1 MEETLKV
8 NITANASQ
16 YQAELNKAKTAAKQF
31 RAETDNLRIKAKWG
45 DDMAKNAKK
54 AGLSFEDI
62 KKRIEAVDK
71 AFTGTTEQATEAV
84 GLQVEKMASQI
95 DDAVGATEQIPGAMA
110 EAAEATEAA
119 GTAMNSALGIIGL
132 IAGAISLLI
141 TVIKKLKDAWNDF
154 LKSVV
159 DVVKKVLTTVYDITK
174 AVDKALLGAVKKAV
188 ELVHSLIDKVMS
200 GDLDNLYNWAQSRG
214 NAVAGSFD
222 SIAAAMQNIQ
232 NGISALLA
240 PLINSLAPVLD
251 WITDKFIVLVNA
263 VSKFFAALGGQATYI
278 SVKKAAVSYGEAATG
293 AMNDATAAAKEYKR
307 ELLGFDEINKLA
319 SPDSGSS
326 GGSGGGGSAG
336 GGSYDSMFEEVS
348 TGSQSA
354 GDIFKDFLDKVEAGL
369 PAFDDALKT
378 TATNINTWVDK
389 FNAVFGDEGVQKRVT
404 SVTTKITQSL
414 NDFVKDVNFT
424 NIGTALGNGIN
435 TALNFITT
443 AVGTFD
449 WDSLGLQLAN
459 LCNGLFSKING
470 DYLGQLLVAPFNIA
484 WNTLEGFTGG
494 LQWDTLA
501 KTIGDTINSAVQHID
516 TDAFVNTISNTL
528 SGLTV
533 FLHNLTLTIEW
544 DKMGDK
550 ISEMLSGLSDAIIN
564 NVPDLVKAATGIMEK
579 LVEQLQKAASDKEL
593 MAKVGK
599 AAYTLIEGFL
609 TIKDKWNDVKESF
622 SVLLL
627 KGIEGAFFAWW
638 DKKDNPIRTIGN
650 IIAPG
655 FVAAV
660 DLASAQFKKEMETT
674 PNFKQAG
681 NTAGKATSNAIYS
694 ASVSASGS
702 IVKKFGEIGQQCGLS
717 LAEGIGTKVG
727 NVSSKVGQ
735 TVGRTITNAV
745 SNYLNT
751 GGNISLTGFDTNLT
765 QSAKGV
771 GTKAGTNVAGNTATG
786 YKGEVNK
793 DAFINDGFINP
804 LTGRLVDLSKGRGG
818 STGANI
824 AAGAG
829 SGFGGQADWF
839 YNKYFV
845 NPLTTRLM
853 DNSEK
858 RGGATGKNLAEGAG
872 TSYGGQKDS
881 FYTGGFINPL
891 TNKLAYVS
899 KGRGG
904 AVGTNLANAAVGS
917 YVAALNGK
925 AITVGANIAGKIQ
938 QVAATLSAS
947 ARAAGGFV
955 GQGELFIAREA
966 GPELVGSIGGRT
978 AVANN
983 DQIVE
988 SVSRGVAAAVSAV
1001 LGSGGGESQVNVYM
1015 DSQLVARAANKGNA
1029 LLNRRFEV
1037 YAT

>member
-45 DDMAKNAKK
+45 DDMARNAKK

-119 GTAMNSALGIIGL
+119 GTAMNSALGVIGL

-278 SVKKAAVSYGEAATG
+278 SVKKVAVSYGEAATG

-369 PAFDDALKT
+369 PAFDKALQN
-378 TATNINTWVDK
+378 TADKINNWAK
-389 FNAVFGDEGVQKRVT
+389 EFNAVFGDEGIQKRVT
-404 SVTTKITQSL
+404 DVTTKIAQSL
-414 NDFVKDVNFT
+414 NNFVSRVDFHE
-424 NIGTALGNGIN
+424 IGTAIGNGLN
-435 TALNFITT
+435 TALNFVNTFT
-443 AVGTFD
+443 YTFD
-449 WDSLGLQLAN
+449 WKNLGSQIAN
-459 LCNGLFSKING
+459 AVNGLFKTIKG
-470 DYLGQLLVAPFNIA
+470 EELGKLLVSPFNIA
-484 WNTLEGFTGG
+484 WQTLEGFTKT
-494 LQWDTLA
+494 LSWKTLA
-501 KTIGDTINSAVQHID
+501 ANIASTLNSAVKNID
-516 TDAFVNTISNTL
+516 TTAMVNTLENVL

-533 FLHNLTLTIEW
+533 FLKELTLKVDW
-544 DKMGDK
+544 NAMGNK
-550 ISEMLSGLSDAIIN
+550 IKTMLSGLSDAIIN
-564 NVPDLVKAATGIMEK
+564 NVPDLVKAATSIMDK

-638 DKKDNPIRTIGN
+638 DKKDNPIRKIGE
-650 IIAPG
+650 IFAPG

-681 NTAGKATSNAIYS
+681 NAAGKKTGDAVYS
-694 ASVSASGS
+694 ASVSVSTS

-717 LAEGIGTKVG
+717 LAEGIGAKVG
-727 NVSSKVGQ
+727 GVGSKVGQ
-735 TVGRTITNAV
+735 NVGRTIANAV

-751 GGNISLTGFDTNLT
+751 GGNISLDGFDTNLT
-765 QSAKGV
+765 QSSKGV
-771 GTKAGTNVAGNTATG
+771 GTKAGTNVAGNTADG
-786 YKGEVNK
+786 YKGQAEDKN
-793 DAFINDGFINP
+793 FINKGFMNPLASSLSTLSVGRGGDAGTHLLQGASASYGGKSDSWMTSNFINPVTSSLDSNSKNRGGNTGANLITGAKTSYNKSNAWVKSNFINP
-804 LTGRLVDLSKGRGG
+804 LTTKLD
-818 STGANI
+818 AN
-824 AAGAG
+824 
-829 SGFGGQADWF
+829 SQ
-839 YNKYFV
+839 
-845 NPLTTRLM
+845 
-853 DNSEK
+853 
-858 RGGATGKNLAEGAG
+858 
-872 TSYGGQKDS
+872 
-881 FYTGGFINPL
+881 
-891 TNKLAYVS
+891 
-899 KGRGG
+899 GRGG